1 MAFRSFD
8 AVACLL
14 AGWCMLVSPAE
25 ARDLIYRPISPGF
38 GGSPLN
44 TNYVFGTADRTKD
57 PPDSSSGNSRF
68 RDPVETFA
76 LTLQSRLLSQVSGQI
91 VEAIFGEGAQEE
103 GRFQVG
109 DTVIEF
115 ARGDTVVT
123 ITISDQATGSE
134 TTIDVPLPQL

>member
-25 ARDLIYRPISPGF
+25 ARDLIYRPISPRF

>member
-1 MAFRSFD
+1 MARTRPWIYI
-8 AVACLL
+8 ALL
-14 AGWCMLVSPAE
+14 AGLAWTSSASQ

-44 TNYVFGTADRTKD
+44 TQYVFGTADRTKD
-57 PPDSSSGNSRF
+57 PAESRSSGRSRNPI
-68 RDPVETFA
+68 DTFTS
-76 LTLQSRLLSQVSGQI
+76 TLQARLLAQVSDQI
-91 VEAIFGEGAQEE
+91 VDAIFGEGASDE

-123 ITISDQATGSE
+123 LTISDIVSGSV

>member
-57 PPDSSSGNSRF
+57 PAESRSSGRSRNAI
-68 RDPVETFA
+68 DTFTT
-76 LTLQSRLLSQVSGQI
+76 TLQARLLAQVSDQI
-91 VEAIFGEGAQEE
+91 VDAIFGEGASDE

-123 ITISDQATGSE
+123 LTISDIVTGSV

>member
-1 MAFRSFD
+1 M
-8 AVACLL
+8 LL
-14 AGWCMLVSPAE
+14 IAIWCFSGAPAL

-44 TNYVFGTADRTKD
+44 TNYVFGTADRTKTPED
-57 PPDSSSGNSRF
+57 QSDNSSRF
-68 RDPVETFA
+68 RDPVQTFA